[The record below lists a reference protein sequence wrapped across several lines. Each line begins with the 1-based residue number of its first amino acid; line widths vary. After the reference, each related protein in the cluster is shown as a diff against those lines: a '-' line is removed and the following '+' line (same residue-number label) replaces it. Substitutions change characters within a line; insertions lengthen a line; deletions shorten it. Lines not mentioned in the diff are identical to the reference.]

1 MIMFTT
7 VPMAMTP
14 YPFQRIAPGART
26 ATKEQPVDPHHL
38 PASVLP
44 CPVGEV
50 VSFGVNKESYRYDSS
65 SFLISWRQR
74 LVSATHASISEV
86 EAVPQNSRLFFR
98 KPFHFN

>member
-1 MIMFTT
+1 MIMFAIIT
-7 VPMAMTP
+7 MAMTP
-14 YPFQRIAPGART
+14 NPCSRDKAPGART

-65 SFLISWRQR
+65 SLIISWRQR
-74 LVSATHASISEV
+74 LICH
-86 EAVPQNSRLFFR
+86 SRLHIR
-98 KPFHFN
+98 S